1 MKNQDDLTQA
11 SIQTSVT
18 RSWWELWSP
27 CATFTSPTTLRWSSA
42 SLWEGK
48 CKRCCCPTNSLQTYT
63 TNTKEHGL
71 WRSVGQKVSYQS
83 FGPRSKSFIPCFRMG
98 TILWQAWTPHAAC
111 PYVCMGMRS
120 PFRGWGRVG
129 WRRWL
134 TSPGALSY
142 AVVTRKIHRIG
153 CGACWRKLV
162 SQLRGRKQHTCTEA
176 PRTRPSTSSFAFY
189 DGHFTGCGW
198 VSGPPAMLMARSTL
212 VALPLFSFLLCSF
225 F

>member
-1 MKNQDDLTQA
+1 MGYDDPWA
-11 SIQTSVT
+11 R
-18 RSWWELWSP
+18 RSAIRVLGR
-27 CATFTSPTTLRWSSA
+27 AA
-42 SLWEGK
+42 
-48 CKRCCCPTNSLQTYT
+48 
-63 TNTKEHGL
+63 
-71 WRSVGQKVSYQS
+71 KVSSVVSGWAPS
-83 FGPRSKSFIPCFRMG
+83 FGKPGHHTLLAPMF
-98 TILWQAWTPHAAC
+98 A
-111 PYVCMGMRS
+111 
-120 PFRGWGRVG
+120 RGCWGRVG
-129 WRRWL
+129 RRRWL